1 MKNKSNKQKTQSQKK
16 KERLEKYLAN
26 KAEYDVVSSLALC
39 SLYAVMDNIEKANEV
54 FPEIFTNKLIAEA
67 NRTLNYIY
75 QGNKFDRIVLAEEQM
90 NIAKP
95 IVEIL
100 EKLKEIMLVEK
111 LKKLEK
117 NENSIPPRTDI

>member
-95 IVEIL
+95 I
-100 EKLKEIMLVEK
+100 
-111 LKKLEK
+111 
-117 NENSIPPRTDI
+117 